1 MLAKS
6 RNEKEQTNLKPE
18 PFLAD
23 NLPTMSKQT
32 YPRLKSR
39 RAALLRELRKERE
52 TDRISGVQML
62 APGMM
67 SPEGFA
73 AAMAAQRDE
82 REARD
87 LGIGRKHGFVR
98 SNDPADEG
106 WKPDP
111 ASPIWKR

>member
-1 MLAKS
+1 MTTKF
-6 RNEKEQTNLKPE
+6 K
-18 PFLAD
+18 
-23 NLPTMSKQT
+23 
-32 YPRLKSR
+32 RLKSR

-52 TDRISGVQML
+52 VDRISGVGML

-67 SPEGFA
+67 SPEAFDL
-73 AAMAAQRDE
+73 AMTRQRDE

-87 LGIGRKHGFVR
+87 LNIGRKHGFVR

-111 ASPIWKR
+111 ASPVWESAPAGKAGRKSSR